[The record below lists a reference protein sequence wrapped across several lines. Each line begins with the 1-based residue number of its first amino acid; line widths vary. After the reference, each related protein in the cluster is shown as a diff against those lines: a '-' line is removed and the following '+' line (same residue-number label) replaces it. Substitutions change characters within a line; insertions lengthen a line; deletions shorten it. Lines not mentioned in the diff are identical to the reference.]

1 MEEINRSNEIQCISP
16 SISFPT
22 YLDLIERAKAV
33 ADTIDAFEINED
45 NVKEAKEI
53 LANARKLTG
62 ALDDRRKEIKRQI
75 LAPYQ
80 ILETQIKEINGIID
94 AADERLRTAVRDLE
108 DAERD
113 KKEEAIRE
121 IWELRVRM
129 YSFTKYIENAYDMW
143 LEPRFMN
150 KSMSMKQVEAE
161 MTAFM
166 ETTEKDVSAI
176 LMMPNAEEVMTEY
189 AGTLNLAEAIAA
201 VERANAYKERFS
213 DKERATFII
222 TGSKDIELAKRV
234 LAENNINF
242 KVTT

>member
-62 ALDDRRKEIKRQI
+62 ALDDRRKEIKKQI

-94 AADERLRTAVRDLE
+94 AADERLRSAVRDLE

-129 YSFTKYIENAYDMW
+129 YSFTKYIENAYEIW

-176 LMMPNAEEVMTEY
+176 LMMPNAEAVMTEY

-213 DKERATFII
+213 DEDRATFII

>member
-94 AADERLRTAVRDLE
+94 AADERLRSAVRDLE

-129 YSFTKYIENAYDMW
+129 YSFTKYIENAYDIW

-213 DKERATFII
+213 DGERATFII